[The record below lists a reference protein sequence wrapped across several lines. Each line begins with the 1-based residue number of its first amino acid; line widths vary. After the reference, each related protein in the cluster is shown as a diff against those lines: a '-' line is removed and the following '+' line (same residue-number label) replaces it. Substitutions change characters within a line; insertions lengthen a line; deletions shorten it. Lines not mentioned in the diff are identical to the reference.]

1 MIDTLPLHISRA
13 LETLGLLPPPRAEK
27 AQPAPVERQFKGE
40 FYKPGQEIPF

>member
-1 MIDTLPLHISRA
+1 MTDALPLHLSRV
-13 LETLGLLPPPRAEK
+13 LDTLGLLPPPRAEK